1 MIIFPVFSEL
11 EKKRD
16 EVNAHFHKET
26 EPQLIERVQQFG
38 FVPVQPG
45 DMQHMLLKESS
56 TQNEYL
62 LTFRPY
68 EIRVEFCHV
77 KTQEKL
83 LICEIS
89 NFALSA
95 YDHEHPDRLD
105 RQLAPVRRRLRLPQG
120 AGVRQRAKKII
131 YRF

>member
-1 MIIFPVFSEL
+1 MIIFPVFAEL

-16 EVNAHFHKET
+16 EINAHFHKDT

-45 DMQHMLLKESS
+45 DLKHMMLKEKS
-56 TQNEYL
+56 TSNEYL

-68 EIRVEFCHV
+68 EIRVEFCHI
-77 KTQEKL
+77 KTQEKI

-89 NFALSA
+89 NFNLSA
-95 YDHEHPDRLD
+95 HTIMNILSASIDRWLQYGVIYDYRNAQEFD
-105 RQLAPVRRRLRLPQG
+105 
-120 AGVRQRAKKII
+120 KKEDK
-131 YRF
+131 

>member
-77 KTQEKL
+77 KTQEKP
-83 LICEIS
+83 ERPY
-89 NFALSA
+89 N
-95 YDHEHPDRLD
+95 HEHPDCLD

-131 YRF
+131 FRF